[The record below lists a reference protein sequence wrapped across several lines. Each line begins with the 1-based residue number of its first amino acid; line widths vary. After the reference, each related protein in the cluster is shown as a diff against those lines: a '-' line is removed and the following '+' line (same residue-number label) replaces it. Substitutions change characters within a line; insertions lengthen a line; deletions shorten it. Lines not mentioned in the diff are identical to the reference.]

1 MLCDMKRTLLLSATL
16 SLISLAPVLAQG
28 LSQSDILDG
37 QLRPGWQT
45 EKGNHITALHLRLAP
60 EWKTYWRAPGDAGIP
75 PSFDW
80 SGSEN
85 LRSVRFHWPTPEVFH
100 TNGMQTVGY
109 HDELMLPIEVTAV
122 DASRPVQLRAAI
134 ELGVCKDICVP
145 ASLHLEAELLPPGK
159 PDKAIAAALRT
170 QPQAARQA
178 GLNGLSCAVE
188 PIDDGLRLTARMD
201 LKPLGGQEVVV
212 VEPGLPGVWVS
223 EAEVSRNGKT
233 LTAQVEMVPPSG
245 APFALV
251 RDNILIT
258 VIGPDRKAVE
268 VRGCPAG

>member
-1 MLCDMKRTLLLSATL
+1 MLCAMTRHLLLSATL
-16 SLISLAPVLAQG
+16 SLLSLAPALAQG
-28 LSQSDILDG
+28 LSQSDIIDG
-37 QLRPGWQT
+37 QFRPGWQT
-45 EKGNHITALHLRLAP
+45 EKGDHITALHLRLAP

-85 LRSVRFHWPTPEVFH
+85 LRSLRFHWPTPEVFH

-122 DASRPVQLRAAI
+122 DPSRPVQLRAAI

-145 ASLHLEAELLPPGK
+145 ASLYLEAELLPPGK
-159 PDKAIAAALRT
+159 ADKAIAAALRV
-170 QPQAARQA
+170 QPMPARQA
-178 GLNGLSCAVE
+178 GLKSLSCAVE
-188 PIDDGLRLTARMD
+188 PIDDGLRLTAQME
-201 LKPLGGQEVVV
+201 LKPLGEQEVVV
-212 VEPGLPGVWVS
+212 VEPGLAGVWVS
-223 EAEVSRNGKT
+223 EAEVSRSGKT
-233 LTAQVEMVPPSG
+233 LMAQVEMVPPSG

>member
-1 MLCDMKRTLLLSATL
+1 MLSAMHRILLLSAVLTL
-16 SLISLAPVLAQG
+16 IPVAATLAQG
-28 LSQSDILDG
+28 LSQTDILDG
-37 QLRPGWQT
+37 QLRPGWQLET
-45 EKGNHITALHLRLAP
+45 GNHISALHLRLAP

-85 LRSVRFHWPTPEVFH
+85 LKSVRFHWPAPEVFH
-100 TNGMQTVGY
+100 TNGIQTVGY
-109 HDELMLPIEVTAV
+109 HDELMLPIEIEAV
-122 DASRPVQLRAAI
+122 DAKQPVRLRAAI

-145 ASLHLEAELLPPGK
+145 ASLELQVDLHPPGK
-159 PDKAIAAALRT
+159 PDKAIVAALRT
-170 QPQAARQA
+170 QPETARQA
-178 GLNGLSCAVE
+178 GLRGLKCKVE
-188 PIDDGLRLTARMD
+188 PIRDGLRLSARME
-201 LKPLGGQEVVV
+201 LPALGGEEVVV

-223 EAEVSRNGKT
+223 EAAVSRRGKT
-233 LTAQVEMVPPSG
+233 LTADVDMVPPSG

-258 VIGPDRKAVE
+258 VIGPDRRAVE